1 MTTIGESSFQ
11 SSGIESLTLRGRIT
25 SMGDS
30 AFANCNDLVN
40 LTVSGGVSVIGNSAF
55 YGCGSLERVI
65 ISETVTRI
73 GNDSFSWCN
82 ALETI
87 YYQGNHSFPSS
98 YFNSSGS
105 LMNVCVPPG
114 YPYETEFGADANVTR
129 GTSVCDEFE
138 SKFSQCYKGTYDE
151 DEERVIAEKW
161 WEVSEWESH
170 TNGCTE
176 FYCTEGGGLMYDLKC
191 VSDEEVSRICVE
203 GECVEGKQGVDQKTI
218 IEVEL
223 EEGIRVSEMSVDG
236 LKEELSQ
243 LTGIDAREFGVGWEV
258 DEEGSVIRVLLYF
271 DDPSVAENISN
282 TLNKYYLNKDNCSK
296 GHEIFCRMKSSHVV
310 SEQSLS
316 GTARF
321 QCVAVFLATG
331 IIFGMLKMSN
341 SL

>member
-1 MTTIGESSFQ
+1 
-11 SSGIESLTLRGRIT
+11 
-25 SMGDS
+25 
-30 AFANCNDLVN
+30 
-40 LTVSGGVSVIGNSAF
+40 
-55 YGCGSLERVI
+55 
-65 ISETVTRI
+65 
-73 GNDSFSWCN
+73 
-82 ALETI
+82 
-87 YYQGNHSFPSS
+87 
-98 YFNSSGS
+98 
-105 LMNVCVPPG
+105 
-114 YPYETEFGADANVTR
+114 
-129 GTSVCDEFE
+129 
-138 SKFSQCYKGTYDE
+138 
-151 DEERVIAEKW
+151 
-161 WEVSEWESH
+161 
-170 TNGCTE
+170 
-176 FYCTEGGGLMYDLKC
+176 MYDLKC

-271 DDPSVAENISN
+271 DDPSVDENISN